1 MSIFNPIRA
10 LFQAKEPASPE
21 LKRIFF
27 HLYWDIAWFGILS
40 GSTLSFLSVYAT
52 RLGADAFQ
60 IGLLSA
66 GPAVVGLLFTLP
78 AGRWLQGRP
87 VGGAV
92 FWSAALARI
101 GYLLFA
107 FLPLLL
113 PHSQQVLALVLIVL
127 VMTIPNTVLSI
138 GFNALYAS
146 AVAPEWRAHVAGIRN
161 AMLALV
167 FVITS
172 LLSGWLLN
180 HFSLTIGY
188 TVLFI
193 FGSFG
198 AVMSTVHLWFLRHI
212 TGETEPGPPKI
223 RGILGDMARPGDLRI
238 LGMTLRTSI
247 APRAFARSLN
257 LLRFEV
263 LRGAYGQV
271 VAALLL
277 FHIAL
282 FIPIPLMPLYWVDRL
297 HFTDGDISLGT
308 AFFHL
313 AVLFGSL
320 AVGRLVHRFGNHR
333 VTVVGGLL
341 LSLYPLLTAVMT
353 NLSVYLLVSI
363 VGGLSW
369 SLVGGAIGNYLLENV
384 PDTDR
389 PAYLAWYN
397 LALNL
402 AVLVGSLTGPLL
414 ADTFG
419 LVEALLIS
427 FVARALGA
435 LAIWVVRQPA
445 EQTAPAMT
453 NAEQA

>member
-1 MSIFNPIRA
+1 MSIFTPMRA
-10 LFQAKEPASPE
+10 LFQSKGPTSPA
-21 LKRIFF
+21 LRRVFF

-40 GSTLSFLSVYAT
+40 GSTLSFLSIYAT
-52 RLGADAFQ
+52 RLGADAFH

-101 GYLLFA
+101 GYLLYA
-107 FLPLLL
+107 LLPLLL
-113 PHSQQVLALVLIVL
+113 PSTHQVLALVLVTL

-167 FVITS
+167 FVISS

-180 HFSLTIGY
+180 HLPFTTGY
-188 TVLFI
+188 III
-193 FGSFG
+193 FGFG
-198 AVMSTVHLWFLRHI
+198 ALGALMSTFHLWFLRHI
-212 TGETEPGPPKI
+212 TGETELGPPKI
-223 RGILGDMARPGDLRI
+223 RGILNDLARPGDIRI
-238 LGMTLRTSI
+238 LGITLRTSI

-282 FIPIPLMPLYWVDRL
+282 FLPIPLMPLYWVDRL
-297 HFTDGDISLGT
+297 GFTDGDISLGT
-308 AFFHL
+308 AAFHV
-313 AVLFGSL
+313 AVLIGSL
-320 AVGRLVHRFGNHR
+320 QVGRLIQRFGNHR

-341 LSLYPLLTAVMT
+341 LSLYPLMTAVMT
-353 NLSVYLLVSI
+353 NLPVYLIVS
-363 VGGLSW
+363 VTGGLAW
-369 SLVGGAIGNYLLENV
+369 SLVGAAIGNYLLENV

-402 AVLVGSLTGPLL
+402 AVLIGSLGGPLL
-414 ADTFG
+414 ADAFG
-419 LVEALLIS
+419 LVEALIIS

-435 LAIWVVRQPA
+435 LAIWAVRQPA
-445 EQTAPAMT
+445 AQPRAAITTAEQT
-453 NAEQA
+453 

>member
-1 MSIFNPIRA
+1 MFIFTPMRRIFQPKAPI
-10 LFQAKEPASPE
+10 PAD
-21 LKRIFF
+21 LKRVFF

-40 GSTLSFLSVYAT
+40 GSTLSFLSIYAT

-66 GPAVVGLLFTLP
+66 GPAMVGLLFTLP
-78 AGRWLQGRP
+78 AGRWLQNRP

-92 FWSAALARI
+92 FWSAALARL

-107 FLPLLL
+107 LLPLLVA
-113 PHSQQVLALVLIVL
+113 PSQQVLTLILVVL
-127 VMTIPNTVLSI
+127 GMTIPNTVLSI

-161 AMLALV
+161 AMLSLV

-172 LLSGWLLN
+172 LLCGWLLN
-180 HFSLTIGY
+180 RLSFTVGYMVIFALGFS
-188 TVLFI
+188 
-193 FGSFG
+193 G

-223 RGILGDMARPGDLRI
+223 RGILGDLARPGDIRI

-247 APRAFARSLN
+247 APRAFARGMN
-257 LLRFEV
+257 LLRVEV
-263 LRGAYGQV
+263 LRGSYGQLI
-271 VAALLL
+271 AALLL

-282 FIPIPLMPLYWVDRL
+282 YIPIPLIPLYWIDHL

-308 AFFHL
+308 AIFHS
-313 AVLFGSL
+313 AVLLGSL
-320 AVGRLVHRFGNHR
+320 GVSRLAERWGNQR
-333 VTVVGGLL
+333 VTVIGGLL

-353 NLSVYLLVSI
+353 NVSVFMLVSVI
-363 VGGLSW
+363 GGLSW

-384 PDTDR
+384 PATDR

-402 AVLVGSLTGPLL
+402 AVLLGSLAGPLL
-414 ADTFG
+414 ADAVG

-435 LAIWVVRQPA
+435 VAIWAVR
-445 EQTAPAMT
+445 QTAPSHTLQPSSTEA
-453 NAEQA
+453 N

>member
-1 MSIFNPIRA
+1 MSVLTPIRTI
-10 LFQAKEPASPE
+10 LQPKEAIP
-21 LKRIFF
+21 LHLRRLFF

-40 GSTLSFLSVYAT
+40 GSTLSFLSIYAT

-78 AGRWLQGRP
+78 AGRWLQSRP

-92 FWSAALARI
+92 FWSAAFARL

-107 FLPLLL
+107 LL
-113 PHSQQVLALVLIVL
+113 PMLLPPSYQVLSLILVVL
-127 VMTIPNTVLSI
+127 MMTIPNTVLSI

-146 AVAPEWRAHVAGIRN
+146 AVTPEWRAHVAGIRN
-161 AMLALV
+161 AMLSLV

-172 LLSGWLLN
+172 LLCGWLLN
-180 HFSLTIGY
+180 QLSFTVGY
-188 TVLFI
+188 VVI
-193 FGSFG
+193 FALGFCG
-198 AVMSTVHLWFLRHI
+198 AVMSTFHLWFLRHI
-212 TGETEPGPPKI
+212 TGETEPGPPRI
-223 RGILGDMARPGDLRI
+223 RGTIGDLARPGDMRI
-238 LGMTLRTSI
+238 LGITLRTSI
-247 APRAFARSLN
+247 APRAFARSMN

-282 FIPIPLMPLYWVDRL
+282 FIPIPLMPLYWVERL
-297 HFTDGDISLGT
+297 HFSDGDISLGT
-308 AFFHL
+308 AIFHC

-320 AVGRLVHRFGNHR
+320 RVGRLAERFGNHR
-333 VTVVGGLL
+333 VTVIGGLL
-341 LSLYPLLTAVMT
+341 LSLYPLLTAAMT
-353 NLSVYLLVSI
+353 NLSVYLVVSVI
-363 VGGLSW
+363 GGLAW

-384 PDTDR
+384 PATDR

-402 AVLVGSLTGPLL
+402 AVLLGSLLGPLL

-419 LVEALLIS
+419 LVEALVIS

-435 LAIWVVRQPA
+435 LAVWVVRQPTM
-445 EQTAPAMT
+445 QPNTVS
-453 NAEQA
+453 Q